1 MIDNE
6 DLPIG
11 FTMSLAQHSDILS
24 RFASLSKQEQERI
37 VDGARQVKS
46 REEMNSYVE
55 KYVSGIE
62 FTALSLIFLFARSD
76 SGLPPDPLSGGR
88 ESTPS
93 FHRYAVLPS
102 GSGKEIWSIR
112 SS

>member
-6 DLPIG
+6 ELPIG

-24 RFASLSKQEQERI
+24 RLATLPKQEQERI

-55 KYVSGIE
+55 NMFQG
-62 FTALSLIFLFARSD
+62 
-76 SGLPPDPLSGGR
+76 
-88 ESTPS
+88 
-93 FHRYAVLPS
+93 
-102 GSGKEIWSIR
+102 
-112 SS
+112 

>member
-6 DLPIG
+6 ELPIG
-11 FTMSLAQHSDILS
+11 FTMSLAQHSDILN

-37 VDGARQVKS
+37 VEPGRNEQL
-46 REEMNSYVE
+46 RG

-76 SGLPPDPLSGGR
+76 SGLPPGPLSGGR
-88 ESTPS
+88 GSIPS
-93 FHRYAVLPS
+93 FHHRAVLPS

>member
-6 DLPIG
+6 ELPIG

-37 VDGARQVKS
+37 VGGARQVKS

-55 KYVSGIE
+55 NMFQG
-62 FTALSLIFLFARSD
+62 
-76 SGLPPDPLSGGR
+76 
-88 ESTPS
+88 
-93 FHRYAVLPS
+93 
-102 GSGKEIWSIR
+102 
-112 SS
+112 

>member
-6 DLPIG
+6 ELPIG

-24 RFASLSKQEQERI
+24 RFASLPKQEQERI
-37 VDGARQVKS
+37 PPGQKPGGNEQLR
-46 REEMNSYVE
+46 R

-62 FTALSLIFLFARSD
+62 VTALSLIFLFACSY
-76 SGLPPDPLSGGR
+76 SELPPDPLSVGR
-88 ESTPS
+88 GSTPS
-93 FHRYAVLPS
+93 FHRRAVLPS
-102 GSGKEIWSIR
+102 GSGREIWAIR